1 MRPLRLGRFAVLF
14 GAACA
19 TTLAIAGPAQAATT
33 TDIHLNP
40 GQKGSTA
47 AAFENSCDQVP
58 GGRVDGVDGWVFV
71 LPGNQGTLVSL
82 HLTFNDG
89 TKNVAVDIPGTS
101 YPNGISTSGS
111 DKMYVQL
118 PAGWKI
124 VDGTGT
130 ATNPKKDS
138 FNVTHVCRSGGAN
151 GGGSN
156 GGGGNGGSNGGSN
169 GGGNGGGSNGGGGNG
184 GGNGNSGSNGGSG
197 GGSGNGSGGNHG
209 ESLPI
214 TGTAIG
220 GLVALGLGLVA
231 AGTALLAVRR
241 RRRVV
246 DFQA

>member
-1 MRPLRLGRFAVLF
+1 LF

-19 TTLAIAGPAQAATT
+19 ITLTIAGPAQAATA

-40 GQKGSTA
+40 GQKGKTA
-47 AAFENSCDQVP
+47 AAFEYSCDQVP

-71 LPGNQGTLVSL
+71 LPGNQGTFVSL
-82 HLTFNDG
+82 QLTFNDG
-89 TKNVAVDIPGTS
+89 TKNVTVDIPGTS
-101 YPNGISTSGS
+101 YPSGISTSGS

-138 FNVTHVCRSGGAN
+138 FNVTHVCRSGG
-151 GGGSN
+151 SN
-156 GGGGNGGSNGGSN
+156 GGGDGNGG
-169 GGGNGGGSNGGGGNG
+169 GGGNGGGSNGNGGGSNGNG
-184 GGNGNSGSNGGSG
+184 GGSNGGSG
-197 GGSGNGSGGNHG
+197 GGSGNGSGGASGGNQG

-231 AGTALLAVRR
+231 GGTVLLAVRR
-241 RRRVV
+241 RRQVV

>member
-1 MRPLRLGRFAVLF
+1 MRPPRLGRFAVLF

-19 TTLAIAGPAQAATT
+19 ITLTIAGPAQAATT

-40 GQKGSTA
+40 GQKGMTA
-47 AAFENSCDQVP
+47 AAFDNSCDQVP

-71 LPGNQGTLVSL
+71 LPGNQATLVSL

-89 TKNVAVDIPGTS
+89 TKNITVDIPGTS
-101 YPNGISTSGS
+101 YPNGVSTSGS

-118 PAGWKI
+118 PAGWTI

-130 ATNPKKDS
+130 ATNPNKDS
-138 FNVTHVCRSGGAN
+138 FNVTHVCRSGS
-151 GGGSN
+151 GSN
-156 GGGGNGGSNGGSN
+156 SGGRGNGGGGSN
-169 GGGNGGGSNGGGGNG
+169 GGGNGGGSNGGGG
-184 GGNGNSGSNGGSG
+184 SG
-197 GGSGNGSGGNHG
+197 GGSGNGSNGGSGGNQG

-220 GLVALGLGLVA
+220 GLVALGLALVA
-231 AGTALLAVRR
+231 GGTALLAVRR
-241 RRRVV
+241 RRQAV